1 MLSHRQNTYVLEFAI
16 DQNGSRAARAAGYS
30 ATSAHVASS
39 RLLRNDKVRAA
50 IVAKQASMALKLDL
64 SLERV
69 LMSLAEACEQAMEQK
84 QPAVAIAAAKEIG
97 LLCGYYTP
105 AKDTLS
111 KVDQTEYAKMLQR
124 LPDSELLEL
133 LEAESQ
139 LNVL

>member
-50 IVAKQASMALKLDL
+50 IAAKQASMALKLDL

-69 LMSLAEACEQAMEQK
+69 LMSLAEACDQAMEQK
-84 QPAVAIAAAKEIG
+84 QPALAIAAAKEIG
-97 LLCGYYTP
+97 RLMGYYTP
-105 AKDTLS
+105 AKDTLT
-111 KVDQTEYAKMLQR
+111 KADQKNYAQMLGR
-124 LPDSELLEL
+124 LPDAELFAL
-133 LEAESQ
+133 LGDASASM
-139 LNVL
+139 

>member
-50 IVAKQASMALKLDL
+50 IAAKQASMALKLDL

-69 LMSLAEACEQAMEQK
+69 LMSLAEACELAREQGR
-84 QPAVAIAAAKEIG
+84 PDLMIAASREIG
-97 LLCGYYTP
+97 RLCGYYSEPT
-105 AKDTLS
+105 KDTSQPKELS
-111 KVDQTEYAKMLQR
+111 GMTDEQLCA
-124 LPDSELLEL
+124 LL
-133 LEAESQ
+133 AETQ
-139 LNVL
+139 

>member
-69 LMSLAEACEQAMEQK
+69 LMSLAEACEQAREQGR
-84 QPAVAIAAAKEIG
+84 PDLMITASREVAR
-97 LLCGYYTP
+97 LCGYYSTSP
-105 AKDTLS
+105 KDTSQPKELS
-111 KVDQTEYAKMLQR
+111 GMTDEQLYALLVTE
-124 LPDSELLEL
+124 
-133 LEAESQ
+133 
-139 LNVL
+139 V